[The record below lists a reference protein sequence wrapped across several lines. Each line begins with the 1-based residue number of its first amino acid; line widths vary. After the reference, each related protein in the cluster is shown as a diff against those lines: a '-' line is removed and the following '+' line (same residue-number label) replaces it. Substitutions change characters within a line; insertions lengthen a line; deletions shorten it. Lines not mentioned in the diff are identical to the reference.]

1 MVRLVRRRKGTYRLT
16 VGADYLIVQISE
28 LDYRLVND
36 GGDPVLYEKDWFVVV
51 DDRIPDGWVRDEYP
65 DGEYFIGPP
74 ETESRG
80 FWERWHDGD
89 PEAKRVAAD
98 ALAEIAHWHLVPDR
112 AVSATP
118 PGWVATRR

>member
-1 MVRLVRRRKGTYRLT
+1 MRRRQGTRRLT
-16 VGADYLIVQISE
+16 VGADYLVVQIS
-28 LDYRLVND
+28 DISYRLVND
-36 GGDPVLYEKDWFVVV
+36 GGDPVLYDKDWFVVV
-51 DDRIPDGWVRDEYP
+51 DDRLPDGWVRDEYP

-98 ALAEIAHWHLVPDR
+98 ALAEIARWHLGAER
-112 AVSATP
+112 AGA
-118 PGWVATRR
+118 ATRPGVEAKRG